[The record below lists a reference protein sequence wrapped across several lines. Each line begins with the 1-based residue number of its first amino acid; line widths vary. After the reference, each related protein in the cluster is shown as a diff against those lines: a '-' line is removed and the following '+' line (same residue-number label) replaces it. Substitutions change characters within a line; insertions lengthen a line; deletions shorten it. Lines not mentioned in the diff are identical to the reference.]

1 MPNPILTP
9 AMNHTHAKMMDRQE
23 LLRKEKE
30 IERKER
36 KAERAEKIYLAE
48 EKQEQIILRQKE
60 DAALAVSVY
69 DRAIVSYFI
78 L

>member
-1 MPNPILTP
+1 
-9 AMNHTHAKMMDRQE
+9 MNHTHMVNRQE

-36 KAERAEKIYLAE
+36 RAERAEKIYLAE

-60 DAALAVSVY
+60 DAALAVSVH
-69 DRAIVSYFI
+69 DGAIVSYIFYDTR